1 MEFQDYTIH
10 NGIGI
15 RVRGKNQSC
24 RVIRL
29 VREQWVEIGSE
40 YSIPIE
46 ANALVW
52 SGSGIPATVLAVA
65 LRVYELD
72 HPASPLRRMLT
83 GKRAAEQR
91 QVARPEPIRT
101 TRYQFAAAK

>member
-15 RVRGKNQSC
+15 RVWGNQSC

-29 VREQWVEIGSE
+29 TRGKWVEIGSE
-40 YSIPIE
+40 YGIPVD
-46 ANALVW
+46 ATALEW
-52 SGSGIPATVLAVA
+52 TSTGIPATVLAVA

-83 GKRAAEQR
+83 AQPAEDKRA
-91 QVARPEPIRT
+91 RT
-101 TRYQFAAAK
+101 ALCYQYATAK